1 VGRYPATVFAFP
13 TAASARRRLPRLLA
27 GLVLC
32 GIGIAG
38 MVLARLGLGPW
49 DVFHQGLSDRTG
61 VPIGTV
67 GILIG
72 FAVLLAWIPLR
83 QRIGLGTV
91 CNIVIIGLVIDA
103 ILAVAPEPSAFAVRV
118 VLMAAGPV
126 LVGVG
131 CGLYIGA
138 GLGPGP
144 RDGVMTG
151 LADRGI
157 PPWIARTG
165 VELSALAAG
174 WLLGGTVGAGTLW
187 FALAIG
193 PVAHLALDRF
203 TMDADDHVE
212 AITVVSG
219 E

>member
-1 VGRYPATVFAFP
+1 MFSFP
-13 TAASARRRLPRLLA
+13 TAASARRRFPRLLV
-27 GLVLC
+27 GLVVC
-32 GIGIAG
+32 GVGIAG
-38 MVLARLGLGPW
+38 MVRARLGLGPW

-67 GILIG
+67 GILVG
-72 FAVLLAWIPLR
+72 FAVLFCWIPLR

-91 CNIVIIGLVIDA
+91 CNIIIIGVVIDA
-103 ILAVAPEPSAFAVRV
+103 LLAATSDPSAFAVRV
-118 VLMAAGPV
+118 ALMVAGPV

-151 LADRGI
+151 LADRGV
-157 PPWIARTG
+157 PTWIARTG
-165 VELSALAAG
+165 IELSALAAG
-174 WLLGGTVGAGTLW
+174 WLLGGTVGVGTVW
-187 FALAIG
+187 FAVAIG
-193 PVAHLALDRF
+193 PVAHVALERF
-203 TMDADDHVE
+203 TMDPDDHVE
-212 AITVVSG
+212 AITVISG